1 MSTREHASEGGRDHR
16 NPRPASIGT
25 GGRLRSE
32 SPADFVG
39 MRSEWKAAQE
49 RRDEIAIGVNAYNRD
64 VLFTA
69 LIAAGIRTVIV
80 DFDGYGDEGQ
90 IEDVRA
96 YKGAENEDPMVIP
109 STPLTIQVIEDWEQY
124 QIKDQPEMLANAIE
138 TVCYEYLEQTHDG
151 WEINEGALGTFTFDV
166 ADKTIKLDF
175 NKRIQDSINS
185 RHEF

>member
-1 MSTREHASEGGRDHR
+1 MTNDQTE
-16 NPRPASIGT
+16 SIKT
-25 GGRLRSE
+25 IDE
-32 SPADFVG
+32 NEFWA
-39 MRSEWKAAQE
+39 EWKAAQE

-80 DFDGYGDEGQ
+80 DFDGYGDQGQ

-96 YKGAENEDPMVIP
+96 YKGAEDEDPMVIP
-109 STPLTIQVIEDWEQY
+109 TTSLTIQVVEGWKQY

-138 TVCYEYLEQTHDG
+138 TVCYEYLVQTHDG
-151 WEINEGALGTFTFDV
+151 WETDEGAFGTFTFDA
-166 ADKTIKLDF
+166 ADKTIELDY
-175 NKRIQDSINS
+175 NRRIEDSINF

>member
-1 MSTREHASEGGRDHR
+1 MTNDEIENMKTIDENEYTDRER
-16 NPRPASIGT
+16 
-25 GGRLRSE
+25 
-32 SPADFVG
+32 
-39 MRSEWKAAQE
+39 EWKAAQD
-49 RRDEIAIGVNAYNRD
+49 RRDETAVGVNAYNRD

-80 DFDGYGDEGQ
+80 DFDGYGDQGQ

-96 YKGAENEDPMVIP
+96 YKGAENEDCMVIP
-109 STPLTIQVIEDWEQY
+109 TTPLTIQVIEGWKQY
-124 QIKDQPEMLANAIE
+124 LIKDQPEMLANAIE

-151 WEINEGALGTFTFDV
+151 WENDGGAFGTFTFDA

-175 NKRIQDSINS
+175 NERIEDSINF